1 MCANGPV
8 SINFGNVSM
17 LLSAKLTSA
26 FLSSV
31 FFFTNFFQY
40 GWFTVLC
47 QFLLYHKVNELCKHM
62 QPLSFRF
69 CSHVGCVRVGSH
81 VGQSRTTLG
90 DPVDSG
96 PPGPSVHGIFQAKI
110 LEWVVISYSGDL
122 PNLGIKPESPAS
134 PELAGGCFV
143 FFFLTLSHLRDPLT
157 HCYRVLSRAPCA
169 AHYVLIVQLSVLYIA
184 VCVCQSQSPDLCLPD
199 LFTLVTVV
207 CFLYLTQFLFCKRFF
222 CTIFLDST

>member
-1 MCANGPV
+1 MCANDPI
-8 SINFGNVSM
+8 SINFGNVFM

-69 CSHVGCVRVGSH
+69 CSHVGCVCVGSH

-90 DPVDSG
+90 DPVESG

-110 LEWVVISYSGDL
+110 LEWLVIYYSGDL

-134 PELAGGCFV
+134 PELAGGCFL
-143 FFFLTLSHLRDPLT
+143 FFNIEPPARPPT
-157 HCYRVLSRAPCA
+157 HYYRVLSRAPRLHITSLLFSYLFYIQQCV
-169 AHYVLIVQLSVLYIA
+169 YVGPSLPIYASLI
-184 VCVCQSQSPDLCLPD
+184 CLPW
-199 LFTLVTVV
+199 
-207 CFLYLTQFLFCKRFF
+207 
-222 CTIFLDST
+222 